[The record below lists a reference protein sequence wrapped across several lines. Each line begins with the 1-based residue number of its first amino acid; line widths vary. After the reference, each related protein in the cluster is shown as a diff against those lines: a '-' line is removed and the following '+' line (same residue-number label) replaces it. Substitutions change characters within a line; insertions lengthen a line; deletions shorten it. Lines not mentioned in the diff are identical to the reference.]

1 MKRHFFYKLIVIG
14 LLNLTHTAWADSHI
28 ETFIAAQYLNLINTQ
43 NRGLDTK
50 DKHTSLGAGIGIY
63 RASSDNTSYGFVVE
77 ISQPIARDDLPGSGR
92 IIGVRPINYLKKY
105 STRWSQEIYGGF
117 AQYEWI
123 KSAGGYYLGSN
134 VRYQLSNT
142 SLSVAFDLKYYQDLN
157 YDDPEFDDL
166 IAQGF
171 NSGITL
177 IYNF

>member
-1 MKRHFFYKLIVIG
+1 MKRHFFYKLITMS
-14 LLNLTHTAWADSHI
+14 LLSLTHAVWADSHL
-28 ETFIAAQYLNLINTQ
+28 EAFIAAQYVDIKTTH
-43 NRGLDTK
+43 NRGPTTL

-63 RASSDNTSYGFVVE
+63 RASTQSTSYGFVVE
-77 ISQPIARDDLPGSGR
+77 ISQPISRDDLPGSGK
-92 IIGVRPINYLKKY
+92 IIGVRPINYLKQY
-105 STRWSQEIYGGF
+105 STHWSQEIYAGF

-134 VRYQLSNT
+134 IRYRLPNT
-142 SLSVAFDLKYYQDLN
+142 SLSVALELKYYQDLN
-157 YDDPEFDDL
+157 YDDAEFDDL